1 MEKERLYKN
10 AKGVIKLS
18 KTALYVD
25 INKPYAVSWFIKG
38 FEEILLR
45 TIDRDCS
52 HIVILCIGTDRS
64 TGDCLGPLVGHKLRY
79 IQGEYIRVY
88 GTLNEPVHA
97 KNLKATIKKIEER
110 YENPF
115 IISIDACLG
124 KPESIGCISI
134 GEGPIKP
141 GAGVNKKLPEI
152 GHMHVMGIV
161 NISGFME
168 YMILQNTRLSL
179 VMKMADIISAGIY
192 YNLSKLVSR
201 KLKPAATKK

>member
-1 MEKERLYKN
+1 M
-10 AKGVIKLS
+10 S
-18 KTALYVD
+18 KMKICVD
-25 INKPYAVSWFIKG
+25 INKPYAISLFIKG

-45 TIDRDCS
+45 NINKDCS

-79 IQGEYIRVY
+79 IQGEHIQVY

-97 KNLKATIKKIEER
+97 KNLISTIKEIKER
-110 YENPF
+110 FSNPF

-124 KPESIGCISI
+124 KAESIGCISI

-192 YNLSKLVSR
+192 YNLSKIVNN
-201 KLKPAATKK
+201 KLEPAAIKK

>member
-1 MEKERLYKN
+1 ME
-10 AKGVIKLS
+10 S
-18 KTALYVD
+18 KFSIYID
-25 INKPYAVSWFIKG
+25 INKPYASSMFIRG

-45 TIDRDCS
+45 NLNREYS

-79 IQGEYIRVY
+79 IQGKNIHVY
-88 GTLNEPVHA
+88 GTLEEPVHA
-97 KNLKATIKKIEER
+97 KNLKSIIEEIER
-110 YENPF
+110 NYRNPF

-124 KPESIGCISI
+124 RAESIGCISI
-134 GEGPIKP
+134 GEGSIKP

-192 YNLSKLVSR
+192 YNLSKLANR
-201 KLKPAATKK
+201 NLEAITLKK